1 MSEQIW
7 TQSAPEV
14 ASTGE
19 RQEFMWHDISF
30 LAASHSVYIVI
41 HSLLRCIMG
50 LNECT

>member
-1 MSEQIW
+1 MTEQIR
-7 TQSAPEV
+7 TLSAPEV

-19 RQEFMWHDISF
+19 KEELMWHDMSF
-30 LAASHSVYIVI
+30 IAASYSVYIVI